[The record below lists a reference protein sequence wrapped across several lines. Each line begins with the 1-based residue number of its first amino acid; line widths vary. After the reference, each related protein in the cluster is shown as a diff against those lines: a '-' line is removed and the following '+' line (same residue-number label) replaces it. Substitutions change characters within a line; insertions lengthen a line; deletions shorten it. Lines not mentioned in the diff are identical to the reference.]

1 MSRQALQES
10 LAAGGRHHAL
20 QRLAGEWEGTARV
33 WFEPG
38 KLGDEAPIRGSI
50 RVVLGGRFVVHEYA
64 TTFMGTPNEGI
75 AIIGWHIDAG
85 RYEMAWVDAGHNGSA
100 IMFSEGGHAAAGIA
114 VLGSYFATDGSAA
127 WGWRTTIETPAD
139 DRLLIT
145 AWNVSPDG
153 DEARATEIEYRR
165 RGGSGNG
172 SVG

>member
-1 MSRQALQES
+1 MRSIKRDLEQ
-10 LAAGGRHHAL
+10 
-20 QRLAGEWEGTARV
+20 QRLALSSAIKALGAARNTDHGREV
-33 WFEPG
+33 IKDPYG
-38 KLGDEAPIRGSI
+38 AASITHDDEINVTVADQRA
-50 RVVLGGRFVVHEYA
+50 RQLEAVNRALDD
-64 TTFMGTPNEGI
+64 
-75 AIIGWHIDAG
+75 IDAG